1 MTFIRSASYY
11 LLYYFSKNHT
21 FMQSEICNIYKKMSK
36 MWKTLNFYNS
46 SSIEIMRID
55 YGKYY

>member
-1 MTFIRSASYY
+1 
-11 LLYYFSKNHT
+11 
-21 FMQSEICNIYKKMSK
+21 MQSEICNIYKKMSK